1 MRPKKR
7 VKTKLRILPL
17 NVEAMTGKSR
27 ELLEMLDRRIIYI
40 ACVQETKWKGSQ
52 AREIRDGQAL
62 IQDQISTSPSP
73 RAVDATRGL
82 RADLI
87 T

>member
-1 MRPKKR
+1 MIGHLTMERNDNGKRAGVKWCCVCVVFHVCVGPK
-7 VKTKLRILPL
+7 
-17 NVEAMTGKSR
+17 
-27 ELLEMLDRRIIYI
+27 MLYI
-40 ACVQETKWKGSQ
+40 AEVMHQ
-52 AREIRDGQAL
+52 QAL

-82 RADLI
+82 RTDFI